1 MMFLKILFIFACL
14 VGVVWVIKARMDE
27 SQKTRRRTE
36 TVGEKEKKPEP
47 KKENETSTHSS
58 VSGNGDHGHG
68 HGPKK
73 KTPWWLQL
81 PLFIILVALA
91 LWGASWLW
99 HHLPAEV
106 KAAPRVRDQSVEAR
120 VTTPQTVLTGI
131 RCKGETSVISVI
143 RPGESIVVW
152 MPTGGEVETFPSDP
166 DLVIESLDNP
176 SLSTRGGGHL
186 DASSNFFSVRN
197 TRAEGG
203 SSFNFACEYK

>member
-1 MMFLKILFIFACL
+1 MVTVICVIVALL
-14 VGVVWVIKARMDE
+14 VGGLILVFAVLNKNPGKEGKVTPAH
-27 SQKTRRRTE
+27 TE
-36 TVGEKEKKPEP
+36 KPVAAPEA
-47 KKENETSTHSS
+47 
-58 VSGNGDHGHG
+58 SGGGHGDHEHG

-81 PLFIILVALA
+81 PLFIILFALA

-99 HHLPAEV
+99 HNLPAEV
-106 KAAPRVRDQSVEAR
+106 KAPPRVRDQSVEAR

-152 MPTGGEVETFPSDP
+152 MPTGGEMETFPSDP
-166 DLVIESLDNP
+166 DLVIESMDNP